1 MSDFEGIDPKQR
13 RSQEARINNALGL
26 FLLFF
31 AVVILI
37 SIFFTRTLVGRLTN
51 LVAAGLIGLIGG
63 AMVWWSRR
71 AKRPE
76 EPR

>member
-1 MSDFEGIDPKQR
+1 MSYSEGIDPKQQ

-37 SIFFTRTLVGRLTN
+37 SILFTRTLIGRLAN

-71 AKRPE
+71 SRRPE
-76 EPR
+76 GPR